1 MQIVG
6 LLMVDF
12 LKCSEI
18 VVPVG
23 DFHVLKS
30 FKVDFLFSF
39 GCLQLFKEMRKAFH
53 LFRTAFNE
61 DFICNITDKLR
72 V

>member
-1 MQIVG
+1 MQIIG
-6 LLMVDF
+6 LLSVDF
-12 LKCSEI
+12 LKCSE
-18 VVPVG
+18 VVVLVG
-23 DFHVLKS
+23 DFHILKS

-53 LFRTAFNE
+53 LLCTASDE
-61 DFICNITDKLR
+61 DLVCSVREKLR

>member
-1 MQIVG
+1 MQIIG
-6 LLMVDF
+6 LLSVDF
-12 LKCSEI
+12 LKCSEV

-23 DFHVLKS
+23 DLHILKS
-30 FKVDFLFSF
+30 LKVEFLFSF

-53 LFRTAFNE
+53 LLCAAIDE
-61 DFICNITDKLR
+61 DLICNVTERLR